1 MKTPSPLTLFTAM
14 SRLPLGR
21 ELFTRGVCRTAPYF
35 GSIRPLVTDLRVGR
49 CEASLRKRR
58 AVQNHIGTVHA
69 IAMCNLCE
77 LVGGLLIE
85 ATLPP
90 ALRWIP
96 KGMTVRYLKKAA
108 TDLKAV
114 LEWTPSLGDDFRGD
128 VVLPVQVFD
137 ADGVVVMEADI
148 TMYVSPRR

>member
-1 MKTPSPLTLFTAM
+1 MKRPSPLALYATM

-21 ELFTRGVCRTAPYF
+21 ELFSRGVCQTAPYF
-35 GSIRPLVTDLRVGR
+35 GSIRPLITELSVGR
-49 CEASLRKRR
+49 CEAQLRKRR

-85 ATLPP
+85 ATLPAP
-90 ALRWIP
+90 LRWIP

-108 TDLKAV
+108 TDLTAR
-114 LEWTPSLGDDFRGD
+114 LDWTPDLADDFCGD
-128 VVLPVQVFD
+128 VVLPVQVRD
-137 ADGVVVMEADI
+137 AHDLVVMEADI